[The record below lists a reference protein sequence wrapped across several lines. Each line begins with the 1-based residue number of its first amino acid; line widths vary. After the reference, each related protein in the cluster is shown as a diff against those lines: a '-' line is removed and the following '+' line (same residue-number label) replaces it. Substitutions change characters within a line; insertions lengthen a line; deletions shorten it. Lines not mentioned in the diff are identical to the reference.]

1 MPCDKIN
8 VTSLIGCL
16 NDLRYNDKWFPMRQG
31 ENDDSEAAEL
41 LEEQDTA
48 EGCADPAIC
57 GSPAEPACPDPLVCR
72 DVWRLAICQY
82 VHTLHT

>member
-1 MPCDKIN
+1 
-8 VTSLIGCL
+8 
-16 NDLRYNDKWFPMRQG
+16 MREG
-31 ENDDSEAAEL
+31 ENDESAAAEL

-57 GSPAEPACPDPLVCR
+57 GGPAAPACPDPLVCR

-82 VHTLHT
+82 VC